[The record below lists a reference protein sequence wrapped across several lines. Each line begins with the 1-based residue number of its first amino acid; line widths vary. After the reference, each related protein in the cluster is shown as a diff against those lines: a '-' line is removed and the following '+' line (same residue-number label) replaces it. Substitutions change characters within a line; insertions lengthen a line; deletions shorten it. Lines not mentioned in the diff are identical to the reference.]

1 MQSGFFSVITSVR
14 YFFFAV
20 FRPRSRVLIS
30 FSSFLSAPLRSP

>member
-20 FRPRSRVLIS
+20 SGRARVSLIS
-30 FSSFLSAPLRSP
+30 FQFS